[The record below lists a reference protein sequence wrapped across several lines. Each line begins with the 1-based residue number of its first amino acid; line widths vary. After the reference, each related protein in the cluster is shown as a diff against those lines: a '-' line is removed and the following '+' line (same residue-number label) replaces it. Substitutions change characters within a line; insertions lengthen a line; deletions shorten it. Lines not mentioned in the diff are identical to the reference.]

1 MVKLTDL
8 AFLLKNI
15 LFFVVLNNIIMSWTD
30 FIYATADG
38 FQWGFGFFE
47 FVQNYFNDLLLLL
60 GFVGFGY
67 WMNVQRKF
75 NAKSSVPV
83 ESSENTGWYKD
94 GEGKQIK

>member
-1 MVKLTDL
+1 
-8 AFLLKNI
+8 
-15 LFFVVLNNIIMSWTD
+15 VVLNNIIMSWTD

-47 FVQNYFNDLLLLL
+47 FVQNYFNDFLLLL
-60 GFVGFGY
+60 GFFGFGY

>member
-1 MVKLTDL
+1 VKLTDF

-30 FIYATADG
+30 FIYSAADG

-47 FVQNYFNDLLLLL
+47 FVQNYFNDFLLLL
-60 GFVGFGY
+60 GFFGFGY

-83 ESSENTGWYKD
+83 ESSENTGWYKG
-94 GEGKQIK
+94 GEEKQIK